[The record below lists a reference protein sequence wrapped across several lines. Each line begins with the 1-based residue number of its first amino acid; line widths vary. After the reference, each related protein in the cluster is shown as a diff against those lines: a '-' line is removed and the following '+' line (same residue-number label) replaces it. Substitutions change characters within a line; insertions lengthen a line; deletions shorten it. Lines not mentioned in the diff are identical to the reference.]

1 MLHLIREEI
10 KGDGGKFG
18 KFININMF
26 AAVCSHS
33 FTEEVCSVT
42 SCCDILLSQFLA
54 LPHL

>member
-1 MLHLIREEI
+1 MLHLFREGI

-33 FTEEVCSVT
+33 FNEEVCSVT
-42 SCCDILLSQFLA
+42 TCLA
-54 LPHL
+54 FFCHGF